1 MVNLSRFISLN
12 IRMIKPKTQDA
23 IASSLEKLKTEGNY
37 RVFTDILRQ
46 RGDFPRAVYY
56 GKYNIKQITNWCS
69 NDYLGMGQHKV
80 VLDAMHTALDTAGA
94 GAGGTRNISGT
105 THYHI
110 ALEHELAKL
119 HDKTSALTFTS
130 GYVANQ
136 ATLSVL
142 GRMIPNAH
150 YISDRHNHNSMIV
163 GIKSTKIPRTVW
175 DHNDLKQLKEILNGL
190 DDKCQP
196 IIALEGVYS
205 MDGDRGLV
213 ADVCEL
219 ARKYG
224 AMVYVDEVHA
234 VGLYGKRGAGVAEEQ
249 QCVDGVDVIQ
259 GTLAKAFGVQ
269 GGYIAAGRDLVDM
282 VRSYADGFIFSTS
295 MSPVLCAGALAS
307 VKYVQDHPG
316 LREKIMAV
324 AYNTREHLKAAGLEI
339 NPLSENGHIVPVMI
353 RDAVKCKAISDWLL
367 DEKGI
372 YVQPI
377 NYPTVPWGTERLR
390 FTPTPNHTEADID
403 YLARSLKEAFNVI
416 NNQN

>member
-1 MVNLSRFISLN
+1 
-12 IRMIKPKTQDA
+12 MIKSKTQDT
-23 IASSLEKLKTEGNY
+23 IAQSLEKLKQEGNY

-46 RGDFPRAVYY
+46 KGDFPRAIWY

-69 NDYLGMGQHKV
+69 NDYLGMGQHKIV
-80 VLDAMHTALDTAGA
+80 IDAMHTALDTAGA

-105 THYHI
+105 THYHV

-142 GRMIPNAH
+142 GRLIPNVH
-150 YISDRHNHNSMIV
+150 YISDKHNHNSMIV
-163 GIKSTKIPRTVW
+163 GIKSSKVPYTVW
-175 DHNDLKQLKEILNGL
+175 NHNDLSHLIEILECL
-190 DDKCQP
+190 DKDCQP
-196 IIALEGVYS
+196 IIALEGIYS

-213 ADVCEL
+213 SDVCEI
-219 ARKYG
+219 ARMYG

-249 QCVDGVDVIQ
+249 KCVDGVDIIQ

-269 GGYIAAGRDLVDM
+269 GGYVAGNRDLVDM

-295 MSPVLCAGALAS
+295 MSPVLCAGAMSS
-307 VKYVQDHPG
+307 VKYVQDHPE
-316 LREKIMAV
+316 LRTKIFEIAH
-324 AYNTREHLKAAGLEI
+324 NTREHLRATGLEI

-353 RDAVKCKAISDWLL
+353 RDAKRCKAISDRLL
-367 DEKGI
+367 DEYGI
-372 YVQPI
+372 YLQPI
-377 NYPTVPWGTERLR
+377 GSPTVSMGTERLR
-390 FTPTPNHTEADID
+390 ACPTPNHTEADID

-416 NNQN
+416 NSKN

>member
-1 MVNLSRFISLN
+1 M
-12 IRMIKPKTQDA
+12 IRPKTQDI
-23 IASSLEKLKTEGNY
+23 IAQSLEKLKTEGNY

-46 RGDFPRAVYY
+46 RGDFPHAIWY
-56 GKYNIKQITNWCS
+56 GKYNIKKITNWCS

-80 VLDAMHTALDTAGA
+80 VIDAMHTALDTAGA

-105 THYHI
+105 THYHV

-150 YISDRHNHNSMIV
+150 FISDKHNHNSMIV
-163 GIKSTKIPRTVW
+163 GIKSSKVPRTVW
-175 DHNDLKQLKEILNGL
+175 NHNDLNHLKEILKGL
-190 DDKCQP
+190 DDSVQP
-196 IIALEGVYS
+196 IIALEGIYS

-213 ADVCEL
+213 SDVCEI
-219 ARKYG
+219 ARLYG

-234 VGLYGKRGAGVAEEQ
+234 VGLYGNRGAGIAEEQ
-249 QCVDGVDVIQ
+249 HCVDGVDIIQ

-269 GGYIAAGRDLVDM
+269 GGYIAGSRDLVDM
-282 VRSYADGFIFSTS
+282 IRSYADGFIFSTS

-307 VKYVQDHPG
+307 VKYVQDHFE
-316 LREKIMAV
+316 LRTKIMSV
-324 AYNTREHLKAAGLEI
+324 AHDTREHLRSAGLEI

-353 RDAVKCKAISDWLL
+353 RDAKKTKVISDWLL
-367 DEKGI
+367 EEKAL

-390 FTPTPNHTEADID
+390 FTPTPNHTEADIY
-403 YLARSLKEAFNVI
+403 YLAESLKEAFNVT
-416 NNQN
+416 NNQS

>member
-1 MVNLSRFISLN
+1 
-12 IRMIKPKTQDA
+12 MIKPKTQDA
-23 IASSLEKLKTEGNY
+23 IAKSLEKLKNEGNY
-37 RVFTDILRQ
+37 RVFNDILRQ
-46 RGDFPRAVYY
+46 RGEFPKAIWY
-56 GKYNIKQITNWCS
+56 GRYSIKQITNWCS

-80 VLDAMHTALDTAGA
+80 VLDAMRTALDTAGA

-105 THYHI
+105 THYHV

-142 GRMIPNAH
+142 GRMIPNVH
-150 YISDRHNHNSMIV
+150 YISDKHNHNSMIV
-163 GIKSTKIPRTVW
+163 GIKSTKVPRTVW
-175 DHNDLKQLKEILNGL
+175 NHNDLNHLKEILKSL
-190 DDKCQP
+190 PDDTQP

-205 MDGDRGLV
+205 MDGDKGLV
-213 ADVCEL
+213 SDVCEI
-219 ARKYG
+219 ARLHG

-234 VGLYGKRGAGVAEEQ
+234 VGLYGHRGGGIAEEQ
-249 QCVDGVDVIQ
+249 HCIDGVDVIQ

-269 GGYIAAGRDLVDM
+269 GGYVAGSRDLIDM
-282 VRSYADGFIFSTS
+282 VRSYAEGFIFSTS

-307 VKYVQDHPG
+307 VKYVQDHPE
-316 LREKIMAV
+316 LRTKIMEV
-324 AYNTREHLKAAGLEI
+324 AETTREHLAAAGMEI
-339 NPLSENGHIVPVMI
+339 NPLSYGGHIVPVMV
-353 RDAVKCKAISDWLL
+353 RDAKRCKRISDWLL

-390 FTPTPNHTEADID
+390 FTPTPNHTEADIY
-403 YLARSLKEAFNVI
+403 YLVESLKEAFNVI
-416 NNQN
+416 Q

>member
-1 MVNLSRFISLN
+1 M
-12 IRMIKPKTQDA
+12 IRPKTQDA
-23 IASSLEKLKTEGNY
+23 IAKSLEKLKTEGNY

-46 RGDFPRAVYY
+46 RGDFPHAIWY
-56 GKYNIKQITNWCS
+56 GKYNIKKITNWCS

-80 VLDAMHTALDTAGA
+80 VIDAMHTALDTAGA

-105 THYHI
+105 THYHV

-150 YISDRHNHNSMIV
+150 FISDKHNHNSMIV
-163 GIKSTKIPRTVW
+163 GIKSAKIPRTVW
-175 DHNDLKQLKEILNGL
+175 NHNDLNHLREILNGL
-190 DDKCQP
+190 DESVQP
-196 IIALEGVYS
+196 IIALEGIYS

-213 ADVCEL
+213 SDVCEI
-219 ARKYG
+219 ARLHG

-234 VGLYGKRGAGVAEEQ
+234 VGLYGARGAGIAEEQ
-249 QCVDGVDVIQ
+249 FCVEGVDIIQ

-269 GGYIAAGRDLVDM
+269 GGYIAGGRDLIDM

-307 VKYVQDHPG
+307 VKYVQDHPE
-316 LREKIMAV
+316 LRTQIMSV
-324 AYNTREHLKAAGLEI
+324 AGMTREHLKTAGFEV
-339 NPLSENGHIVPVMI
+339 NPLSEGGHIVPVMI

-367 DEKGI
+367 EEKAL

-377 NYPTVPWGTERLR
+377 NYPTVPWGSERLR
-390 FTPTPNHTEADID
+390 FTPTPNHTESDIF
-403 YLARSLKEAFNVI
+403 YLTQSLKEALHGKN
-416 NNQN
+416 

>member
-1 MVNLSRFISLN
+1 M
-12 IRMIKPKTQDA
+12 IRPKIQDTVLA
-23 IASSLEKLKTEGNY
+23 ALDKLKSEGNY

-46 RGDFPRAVYY
+46 KGDFPNAIWY
-56 GKYNIKQITNWCS
+56 GRYNIKKITNWCS

-80 VLDAMHTALDTAGA
+80 VIDAMHTALDTAGA

-105 THYHI
+105 THYHV

-119 HDKTSALTFTS
+119 HDKTSALLFTS

-136 ATLSVL
+136 STLSIL
-142 GRMIPNAH
+142 GRMLPDVH
-150 YISDRHNHNSMIV
+150 YISDSNNHNSMIV
-163 GIKSTKIPRTVW
+163 GMKSAGCPITVW
-175 DHNDLKQLKEILNGL
+175 KHNDLNHLKEILQNMPP
-190 DDKCQP
+190 DSQP

-213 ADVCEL
+213 SDVAEL
-219 ARKYG
+219 ARLFG

-234 VGLYGKRGAGVAEEQ
+234 VGLYGPRGAGVAEEQ
-249 QCVDGVDVIQ
+249 KCVDGIDLIQ

-269 GGYIAAGRDLVDM
+269 GGYIAGTRDIIDL
-282 VRSYADGFIFSTS
+282 VRSYAAGFIFSTS

-307 VKYVQDHPG
+307 VKYVQDHPE
-316 LREKIMAV
+316 LRAKIFERA
-324 AYNTREHLKAAGLEI
+324 NKTREVF
-339 NPLSENGHIVPVMI
+339 LSLGIDLIVNDGHIVPVMI
-353 RDAVKCKAISDWLL
+353 KDAKKCKSISDWLL

-390 FTPTPNHTEADID
+390 FTPTPNHTDADID
-403 YLARSLKEAFNVI
+403 YAARSLKEI
-416 NNQN
+416 I